1 MNAFEIEITIQS
13 KSGESSWPLVVR
25 CKQPDGLIIHSKE
38 TLQLN
43 QDDFNKLIAQHEN
56 EKEYGIILGKAIFQG
71 AVRETFIRALSKTTQ
86 SSHLRILLSIEVA
99 ENDQIKT
106 LHWERLCAPID
117 TDGSWHLLARDQRVP
132 FSLYIPTLIDRYFP
146 PMGRRDLRALVLVAS
161 PSNLGKFQLAPFD
174 VQAVLS
180 GVKESFGD
188 IPYDV
193 LANNIEGALGP
204 PTLQELSKQLTNAKK
219 PYTLLHFVCHGKLL
233 DSGETVLYWATEDD
247 RVLPVPGEE
256 LLGELKNIGNNQRG
270 LPQFTF
276 LCSCESA
283 DPRAEGALG
292 GLAQRLVRNLGMP
305 AVVAMTRK
313 VSVETALALGRSF
326 YKRLRESGEVD
337 VALQEATAGLG
348 KRYDITVPA
357 LFSRLGGRP
366 LFSDRLEDRELTDE
380 EIEYGIDK
388 VRKLLEERA
397 PHASVLL
404 QRFET
409 QVKTL
414 KNTQGA
420 DSRIARADRIQAI
433 LELDN
438 ICDQLLDLSFD
449 ALAALGKEPPEY
461 KAECPFPGLS
471 SFGDEK
477 YHKFFFGRE
486 ELVKELQKELLKD
499 NFLAVI
505 GASGS
510 GKSSVVLAGL
520 IPVIEAEE
528 PSRKS
533 AYMTPGKEPLQRL
546 ENTLKAAEGNSI
558 LVVDQF
564 EELFTLCEDETEREA
579 FIEQL
584 FHLAERRKVVM
595 TMRADFLGECT
606 FYPEL
611 RKRIETRQ
619 KLVGPMAPAEMA
631 IAMKMQADSAGL
643 RFEAGLSHAIFND
656 VQGEPGVMPLLQ
668 YALQELW
675 KRRRG
680 RWLCSEEY
688 QAIGGVQQAI
698 AKTADDFY
706 HSLPAFEQEQV
717 QNIFLRLTRL
727 DESVLQG
734 EKRRDTRRRVE
745 LEDLVSTGGDFSAT
759 KKLVQQLAGEGARLV
774 VTSRNEST
782 GKEEVEVAHEAL
794 IRYWPML
801 QNWLSQNRS
810 DLQLRQ
816 SINQAAED
824 WRNHQNESDKDSYLI
839 HQSGRLEDAEKLLIE
854 PKSVR
859 LNQEEAEYVT
869 ACVQLRARIRK
880 QEEQRRRRQL
890 IAATSAA
897 FILGGFA
904 IFAGFKWR
912 EADIKKIQATL
923 ESADARL
930 ASNQTLDARIESLQA
945 AKALKKSFWQTLWPE
960 AGLRNQVMGK
970 LSTTIYAGQEL
981 NRFESYQ
988 KEVYHIA
995 FSPDGKTMATSGTE
1009 SLARP
1014 VSTIVVWDI
1023 SGKKKS
1029 TDIKADQRMIN
1040 IMAFSPKDSKLLVTA
1055 GADGTVILSD
1065 TTGKKLATLEE
1076 HKGEVKDAEFSRDGK
1091 LLVTAG
1097 ADGTVILSDT
1107 TGKKLTTLKGHKG
1120 EVKSAMFSPDGKLV
1134 VTLGKDNVIYLWDTS
1149 GKKLQELSN
1158 HQGEVKSVAFSPNSK
1173 LLVTAED
1180 GGIVR
1185 VRDTTGKELG
1195 VRKKHQ
1201 GQVNSVAFSPDG
1213 KQLVTG
1219 GQDNNAFVWDTAHL
1233 LNTKG
1238 ITLNQ
1243 HQGDITNVAFSLD
1256 SKLIVTG
1263 GKDDT
1268 IRLWDTTGKQ
1278 LFILKMREGEDKS
1291 AISPNGKLLATG
1303 GKEASVRLWDTTGKQ
1318 FILLQGKT
1326 KVYQAQFAP
1335 NSKDIITLDEDG
1347 IVRFDEDGIVRVL
1360 DKSGKQL
1367 SELQRR
1373 QGKINYAKFSPNGKS
1388 IVTRGKD
1395 GTASLWDISGK
1406 KLADLKGHQGQ
1417 FNYAEFS
1424 PDGKLIVIAGEDGTA
1439 RLWDRSGKQL
1449 YVLKGHQGKVWAAEF
1464 SPDGKSIITAG
1475 ADGTA
1480 RLWDRS
1486 GKKLAVVLKGHQ
1498 GTVFH
1503 AEFSPDGKSIITAGA
1518 DGTARLWDTT
1528 GKPLPVLTGHRG
1540 FVWAAEFSPDGKY
1553 IITGGEDG
1561 TARLW
1566 DTSGK
1571 PLPVLTGHRGKVM
1584 SVDFSADSK
1593 LLVTGGEDGTTR
1605 LWDISGKQLAVLKGH
1620 QGTVL
1625 DATFSKDGKFI
1636 LTLGKDRTA
1645 RLWKIGDM
1653 DELLAMN
1660 CDWVRDYLKNPTA
1673 ALIDSDR
1680 QLCDGIGTANNPGK
1694 AN

>member
-420 DSRIARADRIQAI
+420 DSRIALADRIQAI

-461 KAECPFPGLS
+461 KAECPFPGLF
-471 SFGDEK
+471 SFGDK
-477 YHKFFFGRE
+477 RYHKFFFGRD
-486 ELVKELQKELLKD
+486 ELVQELQKELIKE

-520 IPVIEAEE
+520 IPKLKEQE
-528 PSRKS
+528 PSLQWV
-533 AYMTPGKEPLQRL
+533 YLTPGKEPLKQLERRL
-546 ENTLKAAEGNSI
+546 ERLLKVSEQHSI

-564 EELFTLCEDETEREA
+564 EELFTLCEDKALREA
-579 FIEQL
+579 FIEKL
-584 FHLAERRKVVM
+584 FHFAEGRKVVI

-619 KLVGPMAPAEMA
+619 KLVGPMEPAELV

-706 HSLPAFEQEQV
+706 NSLSASEQEQV
-717 QNIFLRLTRL
+717 RNIFLRLTRL
-727 DESVLQG
+727 DESALQG

-745 LEDLVSTGGDFSAT
+745 LEALVPTGSDLSTT
-759 KKLVQQLAGEGARLV
+759 KKLVQQLAGEGVRLV

-801 QNWLSQNRS
+801 QNWLNQNRS

-816 SINQAAED
+816 TINQGAEE
-824 WRNHQNESDKDSYLI
+824 WLHHHHESDKDSYLI
-839 HQSGRLEDAEKLLIE
+839 HQGGRLEDAEKLLTQ

-859 LNQEEAEYVT
+859 LNQEEAEYVL
-869 ACVQLRARIRK
+869 ACVELRDRIRK

-1009 SLARP
+1009 SLARS

-1023 SGKKKS
+1023 SSKKNLAEFK
-1029 TDIKADQRMIN
+1029 TDPDKNSKIDS
-1040 IMAFSPKDSKLLVTA
+1040 MAFSPKDSKLLVTA
-1055 GADGTVILSD
+1055 GADDTTSLWD
-1065 TTGKKLATLEE
+1065 TTGKKLATLEG

-1278 LFILKMREGEDKS
+1278 LFILKMREGEDKI
-1291 AISPNGKLLATG
+1291 AISRDGTLLATG

-1326 KVYQAQFAP
+1326 KVYEAQFRP
-1335 NSKDIITLDEDG
+1335 NTGDIITLDEDG
-1347 IVRFDEDGIVRVL
+1347 IVRVWN
-1360 DKSGKQL
+1360 KSGKQL

-1388 IVTRGKD
+1388 IVTRGQD

-1417 FNYAEFS
+1417 FNNAEFS

-1439 RLWDRSGKQL
+1439 RLWDTSGKQL
-1449 YVLKGHQGKVWAAEF
+1449 YVLKGHQGPVFAAEFSPDGKSIITAGEDGTARLWDTQGKQLYVLKGHQGWVWAAEF

-1475 ADGTA
+1475 
-1480 RLWDRS
+1480 
-1486 GKKLAVVLKGHQ
+1486 
-1498 GTVFH
+1498 
-1503 AEFSPDGKSIITAGA
+1503 E
-1518 DGTARLWDTT
+1518 DGTARLWDTQ
-1528 GKPLPVLTGHRG
+1528 GKELYVLTGHRG
-1540 FVWAAEFSPDGKY
+1540 LVWTAEFSRDGKY

-1571 PLPVLTGHRGKVM
+1571 PLPVLTGHRGLVT

-1620 QGTVL
+1620 QGTVEN
-1625 DATFSKDGKFI
+1625 AASSKDGKSI
-1636 LTLGKDRTA
+1636 LTLGKDGTA